1 MSPGPLLVDTPLPD
15 PVLTNDGSNTLD
27 SLRYGETYHS
37 TFGALTEARHVFLN
51 AAGVSQRLKSGLPTR
66 VLEIGFGLGLNTL
79 LTADLASQ
87 FAAQLSYHA
96 FENQLVAPEVIRQ
109 LDYASLLS
117 TRSLQDTLL
126 SAVARM
132 HEHYVESGTARHHR
146 HYKHHSHHCQLA
158 DTVQLTVHLEDASK
172 ADFKALFQTR
182 FQTRF
187 QAEEETETQGET
199 PGETQGDAKRETD
212 FHAIY
217 LDAFS
222 PDTNAECWQPAF
234 IASLAEVLASD
245 GILSTYSAK
254 GDVRRALLAAGLR
267 VTRLS
272 GPPGKREILIGH
284 WN

>member
-1 MSPGPLLVDTPLPD
+1 MSPGPLLADTLLPD
-15 PVLTNDGSNTLD
+15 PVLTNDGSNTLN

-87 FAAQLSYHA
+87 YAAQLSYHA
-96 FENQLVAPEVIRQ
+96 FENQLVAPEVIQQ
-109 LDYASLLS
+109 LNYASLLS
-117 TRSLQDTLL
+117 TRSLQDTLV

-132 HEHYVESGTARHHR
+132 HEHYVKSGTDRRHR
-146 HYKHHSHHCQLA
+146 HHCQLA
-158 DTVQLTVHLEDASK
+158 DTVQLTVHLEDAST
-172 ADFKALFQTR
+172 ADFQALFQAE
-182 FQTRF
+182 FQT
-187 QAEEETETQGET
+187 EE
-199 PGETQGDAKRETD
+199 ETD

-222 PDTNAECWQPAF
+222 PDINAECWQPAF

-267 VTRLS
+267 VTRLP